1 MAFFDEFGAAELLF
15 VGGLCFAMCLVVLL
29 LVVLYFRRHGT
40 VVVLELDGVS
50 MSYEGSIRT
59 VQVSDLLADGRH
71 GFDLLKRINSTLQ
84 LNSTYHDL
92 SVFKNWDSPETS
104 TQLDP
109 RALLSTFLGE
119 DDLRRAKTVPLLV
132 ERERFNVTG
141 AFPWLYP
148 VVHRDS
154 LVSVAPGRSSCFGI
168 AIGARVRK
176 IVAPFDHMPHRSVV
190 GASHSAG
197 APEGY
202 VIATDVQ
209 GMAKVRWCGSDGH
222 FIASTPTPC
231 GDDAAAAAAAVQQQL
246 QQQPL
251 ETWEYW
257 GRGGHFTIT
266 PADISIGV
274 PPPTTAGDLSALR
287 FASAA
292 AAAAGGGSSHRQYNV
307 PSARHSP
314 STQHLTPAGVASGHG
329 PRTLSGLLVSAGG
342 TSQVSRHTPQVGGA
356 GVLPSVSTQPP
367 SSGLS
372 STTDT
377 TQSSTGPSTV
387 RQDTAASAVSSTTT
401 ATTSSTRD
409 SRSQSRSSSAT
420 RTASRSSV
428 SKKKAAAA
436 TKPASRRSRSR
447 SSSSSSSSGSRSDSS
462 GSSRSR
468 SQSSS
473 SRSSRSS
480 SRSQSSS
487 SRSTRRTRSG
497 KSSKSSRN
505 LDSRGSSSLRT
516 SRGDSS
522 QRARTATGTEQ
533 TVSSLSA
540 TTDTLRQ

>member
-29 LVVLYFRRHGT
+29 LIVLYFRRHGT

-50 MSYEGSIRT
+50 ISYEGSIRT

-132 ERERFNVTG
+132 ERERFNVAG

-176 IVAPFDHMPHRSVV
+176 IVAPYDHMSHRSVV

-197 APEGY
+197 APEGF

-209 GMAKVRWCGSDGH
+209 GMAKVRWCDGEGH
-222 FIASTPTPC
+222 YIAATPQTP
-231 GDDAAAAAAAVQQQL
+231 GGNDAAAAAAAVQQQL
-246 QQQPL
+246 QRQPL

-292 AAAAGGGSSHRQYNV
+292 AAAAAGGGSSRTMHHQQHNA

-314 STQHLTPAGVASGHG
+314 STQHLTPAGVASGHS
-329 PRTLSGLLVSAGG
+329 PRTLSGLPISGGVSQA
-342 TSQVSRHTPQVGGA
+342 SRHAPHGGDA
-356 GVLPSVSTQPP
+356 GVPPSVSTQPP

-401 ATTSSTRD
+401 ATTSSTLTD

-420 RTASRSSV
+420 RTASRSSA
-428 SKKKAAAA
+428 SGKKAAAV
-436 TKPASRRSRSR
+436 PASRRRSDSSS
-447 SSSSSSSSGSRSDSS
+447 SSSSSSSSGSDSS
-462 GSSRSR
+462 SS
-468 SQSSS
+468 SSS
-473 SRSSRSS
+473 SRSGS

-505 LDSRGSSSLRT
+505 LGSRSSSGLRT

-522 QRARTATGTEQ
+522 RRTRTATGTEQ